1 MGFFNVRVSG
11 LESIDADFQK
21 ELQTIDNLIP
31 FALQAVASE
40 MKNSLQTHLMND
52 WYLAWG
58 SPQVYE
64 RRTDFGGEGLMSPNY
79 VDVSVTGKTLSFE
92 YKPSGSHWVS
102 KWHTVDGD
110 DLINIIQ
117 KNSGWKYPVS
127 LDTQDRMIMPRPFW
141 NNFVD
146 EMANSGIM
154 DAFRKGMSP
163 YVIIPSGNDVELD
176 GDEKL

>member
-40 MKNSLQTHLMND
+40 MKNSLQTHLKND
-52 WYLAWG
+52 WYSG
-58 SPQVYE
+58 YSPKQYV
-64 RRTDFGGEGLMSPNY
+64 RRTDGASGEGLMSPTYIDIAVNN
-79 VDVSVTGKTLSFE
+79 KTLSFSYE
-92 YKPSGSHWVS
+92 PKGDYPDNPKY
-102 KWHTVDGD
+102 HTRDGD
-110 DLINIIQ
+110 DLIQSIQ
-117 KNSGWKYPVS
+117 SGKLYGNPP
-127 LDTQDRMIMPRPFW
+127 QRPFW

-146 EMANSGIM
+146 EMADRGIM